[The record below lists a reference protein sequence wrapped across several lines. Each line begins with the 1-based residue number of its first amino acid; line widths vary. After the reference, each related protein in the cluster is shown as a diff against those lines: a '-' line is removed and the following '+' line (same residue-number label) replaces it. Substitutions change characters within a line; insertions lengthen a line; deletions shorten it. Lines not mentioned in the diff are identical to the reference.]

1 MKLIL
6 NNPQVSALILGSL
19 CVFGFAPFYLF
30 PIPIFALAGL
40 FYLWQQ
46 TSSAG
51 QAARLGFIFGLG
63 FFIAGIHWIYVSL
76 HDVGGMPW
84 WMAGIAT
91 FGLCAFLALFHA
103 LAGYLSKRMG
113 RVLCAAPILWTLL
126 EWLREWLLTGFP
138 WLNVGYSQV
147 PYSPLANFAPIVGI
161 LGVTFAVTLTAAW
174 ILQHSQHWTK
184 LLLIWTLA
192 TALSLVNWSSA
203 SGPALQFAL
212 LQGNVPQTLKWDAE
226 VAQQTSVQ
234 YYHMMQT
241 AMTQP
246 QKPDVIVLPET
257 ALPYAINSQ
266 EIGQHPVTRAFSEYA
281 KSEQV
286 NLVVGVI
293 EEEQQQ
299 YYNSMLALGVDGGLQ
314 SYRKSHL
321 VPFGEFIPFKQW
333 LDWLY
338 RDWLHIPMSDLSR
351 GHHIGNL
358 TLAGQ
363 QVGFNICYEDVFGNE
378 IRRQL
383 PQANIL
389 VNTSNDA
396 WYGHS
401 IAAYQHLQ
409 FSQARALESA
419 RWMLRAT
426 NTGITAAI
434 NQHGQVVQALPDFVQ
449 DSLYIR
455 VPSLIGTTP
464 YTLVGNWLILSLL
477 WLALLLLWAG
487 KNK

>member
-1 MKLIL
+1 MKFLHSH
-6 NNPQVSALILGSL
+6 PQLSALLLGAF

-30 PIPIFALAGL
+30 PLPILALAGL
-40 FYLWQQ
+40 FYLWQHA
-46 TSSAG
+46 SSAR
-51 QAARLGFIFGLG
+51 QAAKLGFIFGLG
-63 FFIAGIHWIYVSL
+63 FFIAGIHWIYISL

-84 WMAGIAT
+84 WMAGLAT

-103 LAGYLSKRMG
+103 CAGFFSQRLAY
-113 RVLCAAPILWTLL
+113 AWWAPAIVWTWL
-126 EWLREWLLTGFP
+126 EWLREWLFTGFP

-147 PYSPLANFAPIVGI
+147 PYSPLANFAPISGI
-161 LGVTFAVTLTAAW
+161 LGVTLAVTLTALW
-174 ILQHSQHWTK
+174 LIKLSQHWRR
-184 LLLIWTLA
+184 LIAIWTLA
-192 TALSLVNWSSA
+192 TVLGMLPWSNA
-203 SGPALQFAL
+203 SGPAVQFAL

-226 VAQQTSVQ
+226 VAQQTSLQ
-234 YYHMMQT
+234 YYHMMQS

-246 QKPDVIVLPET
+246 QQPDVIVLPET
-257 ALPYAINSQ
+257 ALPYAINRQ
-266 EIGQHPVTRAFSEYA
+266 EIAQHPVTRAFSEYA

-286 NLVVGVI
+286 NVVVGVI
-293 EEEQQQ
+293 EQEDEQ
-299 YYNSMLALGVDGGLQ
+299 YYNSMWAMDVDGGVQ
-314 SYRKSHL
+314 RYRKSHL

-351 GHHIGNL
+351 GHGIGNL

-378 IRRQL
+378 IRRQV

-389 VNTSNDA
+389 LNTSNDA

-409 FSQARALESA
+409 FSQARALESG

-426 NTGITAAI
+426 NTGISAAI
-434 NQHGQVVQALPDFVQ
+434 NQHGEVVKALPDFVQ
-449 DSLYIR
+449 DSLYVR
-455 VPSLIGTTP
+455 VPSLSGTTP
-464 YTLVGNWLILSLL
+464 YALLGNWLILSCL